1 MRLGAQKATLKVD
14 SLAANIY
21 GSTEINERH
30 RHRFEVNSNYVA
42 QFEAMG
48 LVVSGRSAV
57 QDLVEVMEYPVATH
71 PWFIGVQYH
80 PEFNSTPRG
89 GHPLF
94 KSFVGAA
101 MAYRDLSAHAKQSAT
116 LGSVEQA

>member
-1 MRLGAQKATLKVD
+1 MRLGAQNATLKAG
-14 SLAANIY
+14 SLAATIY
-21 GSTEINERH
+21 GTTEINERH
-30 RHRFEVNSNYVA
+30 RHRYEVNSNYVA
-42 QFEAMG
+42 HFEAKG

-71 PWFIGVQYH
+71 PWFVGVQYH

-94 KSFVGAA
+94 KAFVGAA
-101 MAYRDLSAHAKQSAT
+101 MAFRDGSAAAKKMDSHT
-116 LGSVEQA
+116 ELVQA